1 VKGCALIGA
10 EKAANA
16 SGYAT
21 NHTAHDSA
29 DRAANGVTFRR
40 AAFHPAGNSLCR
52 GRDGRSEQTPSP
64 PSGRPQLRAAILRSA
79 SVRSIMVMRVSFV
92 AFDRRLNLEF
102 HGSRIELEGVT
113 WTSKSSSLT

>member
-1 VKGCALIGA
+1 VKVKGCALIGA

-52 GRDGRSEQTPSP
+52 GRDGRSEQTRRFRIS
-64 PSGRPQLRAAILRSA
+64 SA
-79 SVRSIMVMRVSFV
+79 SSVLRVLLDWP
-92 AFDRRLNLEF
+92 A
-102 HGSRIELEGVT
+102 
-113 WTSKSSSLT
+113 